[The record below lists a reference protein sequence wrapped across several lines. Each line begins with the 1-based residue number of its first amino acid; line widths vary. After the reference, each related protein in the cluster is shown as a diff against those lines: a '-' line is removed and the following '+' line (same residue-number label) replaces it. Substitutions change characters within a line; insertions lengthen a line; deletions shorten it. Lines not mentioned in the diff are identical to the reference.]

1 MDIYSCSIQWGNDS
15 KILSHLFNIY
25 VKVWKDIYQYLNNDV
40 IIINLTFLLYL
51 GGISNICYKECY
63 FYN

>member
-1 MDIYSCSIQWGNDS
+1 MDIYSCSIQWGNDA

-51 GGISNICYKECY
+51 GGISNICYNKCY